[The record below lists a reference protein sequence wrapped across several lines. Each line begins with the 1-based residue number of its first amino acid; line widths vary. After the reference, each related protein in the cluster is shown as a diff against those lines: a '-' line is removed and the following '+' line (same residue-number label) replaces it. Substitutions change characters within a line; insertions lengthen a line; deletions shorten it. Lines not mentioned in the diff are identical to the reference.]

1 MNIKKLGYC
10 NEPNYTCMQF
20 VSASAALDGACM
32 DRSCHHDATQHEE
45 LMKLPSGMW
54 KPVAEI
60 LLDVCTRAV
69 AAPNVTTTN
78 SSASSTVLN
87 PQVTDLTR
95 ADNTR
100 RNLCCRRGRSGGL

>member
-10 NEPNYTCMQF
+10 NE
-20 VSASAALDGACM
+20 
-32 DRSCHHDATQHEE
+32 
-45 LMKLPSGMW
+45 KLPSGMW

-95 ADNTR
+95 ADHTP
-100 RNLCCRRGRSGGL
+100 RNLVHKPSNQEARAADVDQLKVHRSSRADNKDFGEYCLLWSGP